1 MRFGV
6 MCLKRGKAAEASREL
21 YEWMCERRIDAV
33 PLYQDTCFGDPN
45 EQARWLTQPAS
56 SHSEVLSSL
65 DMLVVLGGDGSLLAA
80 ARLAASFGVPILGV
94 NLGHLGFLSAVEG
107 ENALDAIIAVQRGEY
122 YVEQRMMLEALVE
135 RGGEVVG
142 KFTGLNDAVL
152 NKSGFSRMLT
162 IDISVGSEYVQT
174 VPADG
179 VIVCT
184 PTGST
189 AYSLSAGGPIVN
201 PLFECLVVTPICPH
215 TLYSRSQVISGD
227 EEVRISVTTSG
238 QDTVLTVDG
247 QVGHR
252 LSSDDQVRVRRSP
265 WSARFV
271 RFPGHSFYRIL
282 REKLRERP
290 RYQPDSDGDDP

>member
-1 MRFGV
+1 M
-6 MCLKRGKAAEASREL
+6 
-21 YEWMCERRIDAV
+21 
-33 PLYQDTCFGDPN
+33 
-45 EQARWLTQPAS
+45 
-56 SHSEVLSSL
+56 
-65 DMLVVLGGDGSLLAA
+65 
-80 ARLAASFGVPILGV
+80 

-215 TLYSRSQVISGD
+215 TLYPGRKSSLATKRSGFRLRRVDKTQCLLWTDRLGIGCPQ
-227 EEVRISVTTSG
+227 TTRCG
-238 QDTVLTVDG
+238 
-247 QVGHR
+247 
-252 LSSDDQVRVRRSP
+252 
-265 WSARFV
+265 
-271 RFPGHSFYRIL
+271 
-282 REKLRERP
+282 
-290 RYQPDSDGDDP
+290 

>member
-1 MRFGV
+1 M
-6 MCLKRGKAAEASREL
+6 
-21 YEWMCERRIDAV
+21 
-33 PLYQDTCFGDPN
+33 
-45 EQARWLTQPAS
+45 
-56 SHSEVLSSL
+56 
-65 DMLVVLGGDGSLLAA
+65 AA

-179 VIVCT
+179 VIVCLLLG
-184 PTGST
+184 PLHIRSQPEARLST
-189 AYSLSAGGPIVN
+189 RCLSA
-201 PLFECLVVTPICPH
+201 L
-215 TLYSRSQVISGD
+215 
-227 EEVRISVTTSG
+227 
-238 QDTVLTVDG
+238 
-247 QVGHR
+247 
-252 LSSDDQVRVRRSP
+252 
-265 WSARFV
+265 
-271 RFPGHSFYRIL
+271 
-282 REKLRERP
+282 
-290 RYQPDSDGDDP
+290 